1 MASAILEHHR
11 ISSAASVALGQ
22 YLTKAAKNSSTTE
35 NGTGALSRTGISTAL
50 ATLNQLNVPWSQ
62 IFDAIE
68 SASSRDIALL
78 SISPDIKKES
88 IIITAEARSVGAML
102 RYSKAL
108 ASKAEFKAARL
119 IDHET
124 VSSDNG
130 NSIRFNLTI
139 HLGIRS

>member
-1 MASAILEHHR
+1 MVSAILEHHR
-11 ISSAASVALGQ
+11 ISSATSVALGQ
-22 YLTKAAKNSSTTE
+22 YRTKAAKDSSTTA
-35 NGTGALSRTGISTAL
+35 NGTGALSRTEISTVL
-50 ATLNQLNVPWSQ
+50 ATLKQLNVPWSQ

-88 IIITAEARSVGAML
+88 IIVTAEARNVGAML

-108 ASKAEFKAARL
+108 ASRAEFKAARL
-119 IDHET
+119 IDHEM
-124 VSSDNG
+124 VNSDNG